1 MLLALMVIPRSRS
14 RSIESSTCALISRWE
29 SAPVSSSSRS
39 ASVDFPWSMCAIMQ
53 KLRMNCG
60 FINQPRPCA
69 PRRRGWARR
78 SRRIVARVLKR
89 FSLPHPPGSSQRRR
103 SDCFA
108 TRRARSLAPAGAV
121 QVTKGAGAGITGGEG
136 AAMHWWIPEI
146 PWSEKIFR
154 SLIVYLFLLVVF
166 RLLGKRQVGQLTPFD
181 LIVLLMISNVL
192 QNAMIGPDNS
202 VTGGL
207 LGATTIL
214 VTQWLLARFAFLS
227 RRLERAVEGDP
238 VLLVHHGRVI
248 ESGLRRENFSR
259 EDLLSNLRAQG
270 VFDVGEVKAAVLET
284 SGKLSVLRYE
294 KPNYPARPGKTG

>member
-1 MLLALMVIPRSRS
+1 
-14 RSIESSTCALISRWE
+14 
-29 SAPVSSSSRS
+29 
-39 ASVDFPWSMCAIMQ
+39 
-53 KLRMNCG
+53 
-60 FINQPRPCA
+60 
-69 PRRRGWARR
+69 
-78 SRRIVARVLKR
+78 
-89 FSLPHPPGSSQRRR
+89 
-103 SDCFA
+103 
-108 TRRARSLAPAGAV
+108 
-121 QVTKGAGAGITGGEG
+121 
-136 AAMHWWIPEI
+136 MHWWIPEI
-146 PWSEKIFR
+146 PWSEKIIR

-214 VTQWLLARFAFLS
+214 VTNWMIGRFAFLS
-227 RRLERAVEGDP
+227 RRFERVVEGDP

-294 KPNYPARPGKTG
+294 KPNSPAPPGKTG